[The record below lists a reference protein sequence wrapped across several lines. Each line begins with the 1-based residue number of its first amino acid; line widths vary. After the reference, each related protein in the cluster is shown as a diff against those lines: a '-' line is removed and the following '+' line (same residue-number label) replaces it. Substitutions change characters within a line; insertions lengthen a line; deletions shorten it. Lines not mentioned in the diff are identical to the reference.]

1 MFNEDILEKDKD
13 KFINSIFKNY
23 KSSEEFTYDDYSR
36 LKLLTQIS
44 KLEELRDVEKM
55 TKYKDIIINDD
66 EKPRFNFLREEAKY
80 LNSDYIPKTNYGYKN
95 RNKKFSTVFKKHLNL
110 NLFTENVKKKIKI
123 EDNFPN
129 DFDDINEQ
137 IELKE
142 IENISEMDK
151 YLINEKINIL
161 NQEEYWNNSKN
172 IKSTR
177 ALTSKNPKS
186 LYAKSFTE
194 PNLNNNKIKSKRIS
208 DTQRVIKSAR
218 RDINNIFPKN
228 KNKNLIN
235 LKLSNKNTFSRNST
249 NINNINN
256 NLSNYTTTFKSFS
269 MSQSKKNKL
278 KNTFKKIE
286 EKVLNRDSFF
296 ITRNNNNPQHYNNKK
311 NKTEFK
317 SSKQLINRVIND
329 GFVIDKYI
337 RTNRL
342 KTRKTQ
348 EKKDKESILLKLL
361 ERLKTKNDKKNK
373 KRYKKFDLTDEEV
386 FIKKLSLVPGF
397 AKKFFRSIYNRI
409 LFENRILNKN
419 EVVYMK
425 SLFEKYYGKKR
436 LNNELKKATLQRMR
450 ITKDNLVTEKDDKIL
465 LEEQKKAF
473 DYYGNLDGLEW
484 LITKRNILTY
494 GRKYH

>member
-151 YLINEKINIL
+151 YLINENINIL

-256 NLSNYTTTFKSFS
+256 NLSNY
-269 MSQSKKNKL
+269 
-278 KNTFKKIE
+278 
-286 EKVLNRDSFF
+286 
-296 ITRNNNNPQHYNNKK
+296 
-311 NKTEFK
+311 
-317 SSKQLINRVIND
+317 KQR
-329 GFVIDKYI
+329 
-337 RTNRL
+337 
-342 KTRKTQ
+342 
-348 EKKDKESILLKLL
+348 
-361 ERLKTKNDKKNK
+361 
-373 KRYKKFDLTDEEV
+373 
-386 FIKKLSLVPGF
+386 
-397 AKKFFRSIYNRI
+397 
-409 LFENRILNKN
+409 
-419 EVVYMK
+419 
-425 SLFEKYYGKKR
+425 
-436 LNNELKKATLQRMR
+436 
-450 ITKDNLVTEKDDKIL
+450 
-465 LEEQKKAF
+465 
-473 DYYGNLDGLEW
+473 
-484 LITKRNILTY
+484 
-494 GRKYH
+494 